1 MRQKL
6 TVLGSII
13 AALFYAT
20 VMLTF
25 NNNCSIAEKKL
36 SQENTIVQYAE
47 NQISS
52 QKDPSNTISE
62 IVNLCKSPIKQLSD
76 KLFTSPVSIISIQP
90 AELAA
95 LAHPITDFAWG
106 IFSNINI
113 IFPFDYFW

>member
-6 TVLGSII
+6 TVLGSIV
-13 AALFYAT
+13 AALFYAI

-62 IVNLCKSPIKQLSD
+62 IVNLCKSPIKKLSN
-76 KLFTSPVSIISIQP
+76 KLFTSPISTTIIKP
-90 AELAA
+90 AELAI
-95 LAHPITDFAWG
+95 LTRPVTDFAWG
-106 IFSNINI
+106 ILSNITI
-113 IFPFDYFW
+113 IFPFNYFW